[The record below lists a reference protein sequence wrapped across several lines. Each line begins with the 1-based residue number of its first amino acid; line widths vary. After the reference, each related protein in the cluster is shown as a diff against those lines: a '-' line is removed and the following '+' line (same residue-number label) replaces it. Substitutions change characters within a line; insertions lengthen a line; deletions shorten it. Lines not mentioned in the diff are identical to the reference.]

1 MSFIARPG
9 LLRCGLAAPLRTAP
23 RAVASRIPALRRGV
37 QTNPISEKQQYE
49 LLNQQR
55 MNRPNSPHLEIYQPQ
70 LTWYLSG
77 LHRITGV
84 ALGGLFYVGA
94 LAYCLHPL
102 YPAIDSTHL
111 INLVHDLPTW
121 VKVTGKTLIAFP
133 LSFHSFNGLRHLM
146 WDTGKG
152 E

>member
-1 MSFIARPG
+1 M
-9 LLRCGLAAPLRTAP
+9 
-23 RAVASRIPALRRGV
+23 